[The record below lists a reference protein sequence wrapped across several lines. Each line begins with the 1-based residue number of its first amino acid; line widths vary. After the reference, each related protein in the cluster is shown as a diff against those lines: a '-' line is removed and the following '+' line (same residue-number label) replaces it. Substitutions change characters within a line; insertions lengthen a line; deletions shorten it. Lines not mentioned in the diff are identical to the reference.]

1 MVGGN
6 PHPGDLG
13 ERVRIASGSRRTSL
27 GKRPNALTCTNAPPT
42 RACTWD
48 DQRISP
54 SVTAQ
59 RSRFPRRSLGVP
71 AAMSDLSGSLVFDKG
86 SLWKTKPSA
95 TAEVFRNGPRRALH
109 RVTTTGD
116 VPGNK
121 KGRGQRQPRPSPL
134 LHRERGREHG
144 LLPTSGH
151 FGNCVVLSGNVMLA
165 GIPAGI
171 YRKGKGREYLPTPD
185 LWWATD
191 SGRKRDTGIWVFL
204 GFQRQRHASGICRER
219 ARVTTS
225 AALRTDRERA
235 KVR

>member
-1 MVGGN
+1 
-6 PHPGDLG
+6 
-13 ERVRIASGSRRTSL
+13 VRIAGRSARTGQ
-27 GKRPNALTCTNAPPT
+27 GKRISALTCTNTSPT

-48 DQRISP
+48 DLHISR

-59 RSRFPRRSLGVP
+59 RSHFPRRSPRRSLGDVRFVR
-71 AAMSDLSGSLVFDKG
+71 SLVFDKG

-95 TAEVFRNGPRRALH
+95 AAEVFRNGPRRALH
-109 RVTTTGD
+109 RVTPTGD

-134 LHRERGREHG
+134 PHRERGREHG

-151 FGNCVVLSGNVMLA
+151 FGNCVVLSGDVMLA